1 LGREHLVLHTQA
13 IGIDQVDS
21 IDVVRVVQILGLHDD
36 KTDWNPT
43 LLLDSVFRTEVSFV
57 RLLYKK
63 KLYILTLN
71 SFPMTFLPQIFS
83 IYTIFA

>member
-21 IDVVRVVQILGLHDD
+21 IDVVRVVRILGLHDD

-71 SFPMTFLPQIFS
+71 SFPMTF
-83 IYTIFA
+83 